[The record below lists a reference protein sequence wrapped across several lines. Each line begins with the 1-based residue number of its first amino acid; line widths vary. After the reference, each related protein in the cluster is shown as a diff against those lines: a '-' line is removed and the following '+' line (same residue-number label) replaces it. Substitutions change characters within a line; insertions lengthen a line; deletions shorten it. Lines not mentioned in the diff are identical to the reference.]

1 MTFDTENLIRLI
13 DNMQSALE
21 MSYLSVTALDYVK
34 ADLLGDHYTGDK
46 VALVNRLREIKN
58 PLPLSCDA
66 ALALQ
71 HFIDDYERRISDDLK
86 KEFCI

>member
-1 MTFDTENLIRLI
+1 MTFDTQNTIRLI

-21 MSYLSVTALDYVK
+21 MSYLSATALDYVK

-46 VALVNRLREIKN
+46 AVLINQLMEIKK

-71 HFIDDYERRISDDLK
+71 YFINDYEKRLTDELE
-86 KEFCI
+86 KEFNT